1 MAMHD
6 AGRRDL
12 PTDVLVEILLRLP
25 PSTRRRV
32 RLVYRLWRDVV
43 DERTSEM
50 QSRTTALFWDS
61 WGAVAYVLDDLS
73 KSSTG
78 NCRELWRQ
86 SNYGELVGT
95 SNGILCLCDTVPPG
109 GAVTLVNPATE
120 ETLSVPRLPCPSQI
134 RSTWYKAYS
143 FAYHPT
149 SGQYKVVHIP
159 CSIDRMSGTV
169 HVLTLGEASWR
180 EVPAGPEQDGWCE
193 CDLSAGIVSVDG
205 TTYWVMS
212 YGAAARVVSFDL
224 EHERVT
230 FIKGLPTHTDNYHLT
245 EVHGRLG
252 LVTRDLSMTTE
263 VWILDKGRKWRCRY
277 SLKRQHLMGPHF
289 AYGEYVLT
297 EEKGWIC
304 RHYRRKGMWS
314 SNKAVP
320 VLVSHRAQGMLL
332 AEIPSNWCRTFPY
345 VETMEPLSIYVANR

>member
-1 MAMHD
+1 MAMDD

-12 PTDVLVEILLRLP
+12 PTDVLVDILLRLP

-32 RLVYRLWRDVV
+32 RLVCRLWRDVV

-50 QSRTTALFWDS
+50 QSRATALLWDS
-61 WGAVAYVLDDLS
+61 WDAVAYVLDDLS

-78 NCRELWRQ
+78 NCRELWRH
-86 SNYGELVGT
+86 STYGELVGT
-95 SNGILCLCDTVPPG
+95 CNGLLCLSDMMTPG
-109 GAVTLVNPATE
+109 GTVTLVNPATD
-120 ETLSVPRLPCPSQI
+120 ETLSVPQLPCPGQFRI
-134 RSTWYKAYS
+134 NWYKAYS

-149 SGQYKVVHIP
+149 SGQYKVVHVP
-159 CSIDRMSGTV
+159 CSIDRMPMFGTV

-180 EVPAGPEQDGWCE
+180 EVTTGPEQDGWCE

-205 TTYWVMS
+205 TTYWVM
-212 YGAAARVVSFDL
+212 
-224 EHERVT
+224 
-230 FIKGLPTHTDNYHLT
+230 
-245 EVHGRLG
+245 
-252 LVTRDLSMTTE
+252 
-263 VWILDKGRKWRCRY
+263 
-277 SLKRQHLMGPHF
+277 GPHF
-289 AYGEYVLT
+289 VYGEYVLT

-332 AEIPSNWCRTFPY
+332 AKTPSSWCRTFPY
-345 VETMEPLSIYVANR
+345 VETMEPLSIYVANC